1 MDSVFVVRKLV
12 NNIFRTGK
20 SGSHFPPQ
28 RKLSLAQLQRE
39 LSLAQL
45 HPSWLQNFATYDGWI
60 RVRKKIIICQ
70 VYGPIACLTV
80 TNCVKEIYFQ
90 FLAASLL
97 ESAILGGWLVG
108 REVGQPELVVTKT
121 IYAKVEFWTVRLVMS
136 FEKKNAL

>member
-1 MDSVFVVRKLV
+1 MMVGLGLK
-12 NNIFRTGK
+12 
-20 SGSHFPPQ
+20 
-28 RKLSLAQLQRE
+28 
-39 LSLAQL
+39 
-45 HPSWLQNFATYDGWI
+45 
-60 RVRKKIIICQ
+60 KKIIICQ

-136 FEKKNAL
+136 FEKKAL